1 MLTLSEKEKLITD
14 LIKEDNAVTIKD
26 YLETIK
32 EIEAITQLTDN
43 QTITIKTP

>member
-26 YLETIK
+26 YLETLK
-32 EIEAITQLTDN
+32 EIEQIQYAHS
-43 QTITIKTP
+43 